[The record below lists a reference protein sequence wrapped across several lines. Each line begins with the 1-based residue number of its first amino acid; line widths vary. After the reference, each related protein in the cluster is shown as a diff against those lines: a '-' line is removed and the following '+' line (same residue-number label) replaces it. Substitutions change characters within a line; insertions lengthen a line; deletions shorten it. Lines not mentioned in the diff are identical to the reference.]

1 MRFSSAFWARVRGR
15 VATLAAGEKAP
26 AFHLH
31 ADDGREVALKD
42 FHGRNVVFYFFPK
55 ALTPG

>member
-1 MRFSSAFWARVRGR
+1 M
-15 VATLAAGEKAP
+15 ATLAAGEKAP

>member
-1 MRFSSAFWARVRGR
+1 
-15 VATLAAGEKAP
+15 VAELNVGDKAP
-26 AFHLH
+26 AFHLV

-42 FHGRNVVFYFFPK
+42 YHGRNLVFYFFPK